1 MLSNGAL
8 ARMDRTGEWLI
19 LTGAKNGGSI
29 VVKSLA
35 KERSVCGVLYDL
47 MSRKFSIASP
57 IKRSYC
63 RIRDTSPDGKP
74 ARLMFSDSTERRT
87 IRLV

>member
-35 KERSVCGVLYDL
+35 S
-47 MSRKFSIASP
+47 
-57 IKRSYC
+57 
-63 RIRDTSPDGKP
+63 
-74 ARLMFSDSTERRT
+74 
-87 IRLV
+87 